1 MLDKHLTYITPPI
14 STDVPL
20 EMFDAMGPI
29 LDTLMSG
36 GLGEEKKSALCEL
49 QKLIREDAPGLWD
62 ESFKRIYSAVMKVVE
77 DEEVSRGSLL
87 VLIY

>member
-1 MLDKHLTYITPPI
+1 
-14 STDVPL
+14 
-20 EMFDAMGPI
+20 
-29 LDTLMSG
+29 MSG

-77 DEEVSRGSLL
+77 DEEVSRGSL
-87 VLIY
+87 